1 MGHRAIFQV
10 LGDGDGQGSLVCCC
24 PWSRKELDMTERLK
38 NNNMQ
43 YFSFSVELRDL
54 VYHTTQRSCLSY
66 YLLFKLQKSA
76 WHLKTFDKYRG
87 MTL

>member
-1 MGHRAIFQV
+1 MGHHAIFQV